1 MEFLNFLIQPKNGLG
16 LDFHK
21 VERLDGRTGWELAG
35 RAGHKDRNLPKPQQ
49 WGCRWIKQLV
59 NCTQGISED

>member
-21 VERLDGRTGWELAG
+21 VERLDGRTGWKLAG
-35 RAGHKDRNLPKPQQ
+35 RAGHKDRNLPKPSAMGLQMDKAA
-49 WGCRWIKQLV
+49 GKLDSRNL
-59 NCTQGISED
+59 